1 MTIDLGLLGA
11 HLRAHQVT
19 PAAAADVERAG
30 YGTLWLD
37 ASPPADL
44 TLAEELLDATT
55 GLAVGTS
62 VVNVWTADPDAVAA
76 SYHRIEAR
84 HPGRFLLG
92 VGIGHREVH
101 REYTSPYDTLAS
113 YVDRLAAKGVPAD
126 RTVVAALGPRMLRL
140 ARDRTAGAVPCMA
153 TPEHTRRARS
163 VLGAG
168 KLLLPGHFALPQPD
182 AERARAIARS
192 APPGTALGVANYA
205 NNLRRLGFT
214 DDDLADAG
222 SDRLI
227 DALVAHGDPAA
238 VARGLLAHRDAGADH
253 VGVYPLGDDPI
264 ATLLAVAQ
272 AVHGVGDET
281 RRGPRPVTGRGPR
294 AWS

>member
-1 MTIDLGLLGA
+1 MDIDLGLLGA
-11 HLRAHQVT
+11 HLREHEVNPDRAIE
-19 PAAAADVERAG
+19 VERAG

-55 GLAVGTS
+55 RLTVGTS
-62 VVNVWTADPDAVAA
+62 VVNVWTADADTVAA

-101 REYTSPYDTLAS
+101 AEYASPYDTLVS
-113 YVDRLAAKGVPAD
+113 YLDRLASAGVPPG
-126 RTVVAALGPRMLRL
+126 RIVVAALGPRMLRM
-140 ARDRTAGAVPCMA
+140 AGERTAGAIPGMV

-163 VLGAG
+163 ILGPG
-168 KLLLPGHFALPQPD
+168 KLLLPGHFALVEPD
-182 AERARAIARS
+182 VNRARAVARA
-192 APPGTALGVANYA
+192 APPGTALGVHNYA
-205 NNLRRLGFT
+205 SNLRRLGFT
-214 DDDLADAG
+214 EDDLSGAG

-227 DALVAHGDPAA
+227 DALVAHGDPATTA
-238 VARGLLAHRDAGADH
+238 TRLLAHRAAGADH

-264 ATLLAVAQ
+264 ATLVEIAEAVQ
-272 AVHGVGDET
+272 LSGEP
-281 RRGPRPVTGRGPR
+281 GPRRQ
-294 AWS
+294 S

>member
-1 MTIDLGLLGA
+1 MDIDLGLLGA
-11 HLRAHQVT
+11 HLREHEVN
-19 PAAAADVERAG
+19 PGRAAEVERAG

-44 TLAEELLDATT
+44 ALAEQLLDATT
-55 GLAVGTS
+55 RLVVGTS
-62 VVNVWTADPDAVAA
+62 VVNVWTADAGPVAA

-101 REYTSPYDTLAS
+101 TEYASPYDTLVS
-113 YVDRLAAKGVPAD
+113 YLDRLARAGVPES

-140 ARDRTAGAVPCMA
+140 ARDRTAGTIPCMVPA
-153 TPEHTRRARS
+153 EHTRQARA

-168 KLLLPGHFALPQPD
+168 KLLLPGHFALVEPD
-182 AERARAIARS
+182 AGRARALARS
-192 APPGTALGVANYA
+192 VPPGTALGVTNYA
-205 NNLRRLGFT
+205 SNLRRLGFT
-214 DDDLADAG
+214 GDDLAGAG

-227 DALVAHGDPAA
+227 DALVAHGDPAT
-238 VARGLLAHRDAGADH
+238 VATRLLAHRAAGADQ

-264 ATLLAVAQ
+264 GTLTAVAE
-272 AVHGVGDET
+272 AVLE
-281 RRGPRPVTGRGPR
+281 
-294 AWS
+294 

>member
-1 MTIDLGLLGA
+1 MHIDLGLLGA
-11 HLRAHQVT
+11 HLREHEVN
-19 PAAAADVERAG
+19 PDRAAEVERAG

-44 TLAEELLDATT
+44 ALVEELLDATT
-55 GLAVGTS
+55 RMAVGTS
-62 VVNVWTADPDAVAA
+62 VVNVWTADADTVAA
-76 SYHRIEAR
+76 SYHRIEAK

-101 REYTSPYDTLAS
+101 AEYASPYDTLVS
-113 YVDRLAAKGVPAD
+113 YLDRLAGAGVPAD

-140 ARDRTAGAVPCMA
+140 ARDRTAGTMPALV
-153 TPEHTRRARS
+153 TPEHTRQARA

-168 KLLLPGHFALPQPD
+168 KLLLPAHFALAETD

-192 APPGTALGVANYA
+192 GPAGTALVVSNYA

-214 DDDLADAG
+214 DDDLADNG

-227 DALVAHGDPAA
+227 DALVAHGDRAT
-238 VARGLLAHRDAGADH
+238 VATRLLAHRAAGADH

-264 ATLLAVAQ
+264 ATLVAVAD
-272 AVHGVGDET
+272 AVHAATV
-281 RRGPRPVTGRGPR
+281 
-294 AWS
+294 